1 MGASVR
7 RPDGQP
13 HATADDPPAA
23 PRGSAPS
30 ATAPG
35 GALSGVGVLDKA
47 MAILD
52 RLETGPCLLAEL
64 ASGTGLPRATAH
76 RLAVA
81 LETHGL
87 VGRDGS
93 GRFVLGQRLV
103 GLGRAASQG
112 RRSLSEAASPALA
125 LLRDRTGESTQLYVA
140 SGEHRVCVLSLESP
154 HSLRMIVPVGAV
166 LPMALGSAGHVLSGR
181 PDAERRGWAQSVE
194 ERERGVAS
202 VSAPVRV
209 DGRVVAAVSVSG
221 PVERTSRQPGR
232 RYAEAVV
239 AAAREVERA
248 LQ

>member
-1 MGASVR
+1 
-7 RPDGQP
+7 
-13 HATADDPPAA
+13 
-23 PRGSAPS
+23 
-30 ATAPG
+30 
-35 GALSGVGVLDKA
+35 

-81 LETHGL
+81 LETHGV